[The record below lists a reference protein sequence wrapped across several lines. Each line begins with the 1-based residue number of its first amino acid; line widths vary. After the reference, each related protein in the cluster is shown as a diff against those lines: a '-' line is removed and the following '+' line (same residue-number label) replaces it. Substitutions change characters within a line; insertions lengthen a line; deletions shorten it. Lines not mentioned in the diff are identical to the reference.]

1 MQQVAIDTGE
11 AVGRPVGSAVSR
23 KRAAVDELI
32 RLGRVTA
39 ALELQAAKAARSRDG
54 AVLLPVEAVGRVREV
69 VISSGRTMRGIG
81 LQQSRMLAD
90 DLDEV
95 ECHLEGWLLG
105 GQREVDGQQ
114 QVTVTADQLAQAS
127 AVLSDLLP
135 YMVEHLARVG
145 WVETQAL

>member
-11 AVGRPVGSAVSR
+11 AVSRPVGSAVSR

-69 VISSGRTMRGIG
+69 VINSGRTMRSIG
-81 LQQSRMLAD
+81 QQQSRVLAD

-105 GQREVDGQQ
+105 GQWVVNGQQ
-114 QVTVTADQLAQAS
+114 QVAVTADQLAQAS

-145 WVETQAL
+145 WVELEAP